1 MPQVTKAE
9 IRPGEQGGEMT
20 QALYAHMNNK
30 KKLKK
35 KRDQTGASHRSP
47 ANH

>member
-1 MPQVTKAE
+1 
-9 IRPGEQGGEMT
+9 MT

-35 KRDQTGASHRSP
+35 TDSWRSWL
-47 ANH
+47 N